1 MSYFVGILCG
11 VRDIFLSGRPQ
22 VFFPLNVRFRGI
34 SKPQKNIQSKESNP
48 LINSIDNFES
58 RDLLLN

>member
-1 MSYFVGILCG
+1 MSYFIGILSG
-11 VRDIFLSGRPQ
+11 VGDIFLSSCPQ
-22 VFFPLNVRFRGI
+22 IFPLLNVRFRCI
-34 SKPQKNIQSKESNP
+34 SKPQKKIQSKKSNP